1 MKSRIGEKKIRMNL
15 AQFLMRSNFKFALR
29 QARGVNGQVGD
40 FERIMGFSTPKEKM
54 VADSDIDYTY
64 FAGVIDI
71 SYSRQR
77 DNSVYLCAFLIYGR

>member
-1 MKSRIGEKKIRMNL
+1 
-15 AQFLMRSNFKFALR
+15 
-29 QARGVNGQVGD
+29 
-40 FERIMGFSTPKEKM
+40 MGFSTPKEKM